1 MSIPTIA
8 DVVETM
14 SPKAITKRVC
24 RQLITARLSR
34 DLLRQVRSFAIDSG
48 GWNDNEQGKQRCPLI
63 TGASMRTGVWT
74 IAAPLRCP
82 STQVTR

>member
-48 GWNDNEQGKQRCPLI
+48 GWNDNEQRKQRCPSSPVPARGPAFGRSPRLWD
-63 TGASMRTGVWT
+63 A
-74 IAAPLRCP
+74 
-82 STQVTR
+82 VTAG